1 MEKIGVIGAG
11 NMGSGIAQKTAQ
23 EGLNVVLIDM
33 KQEFVD
39 RGMQNIRQTLESG
52 VSRGIFRAE
61 QVEDIVSRI
70 RPATDIAEASRCDLV
85 IEAIF
90 EDMKAKTDLFKSLDR
105 ECSEGTILATNTSS
119 FSVSEL
125 AASTE
130 RPDRFIGL
138 HFFYHPAKNRLLEI
152 IPGKMTS
159 METIEAAKRYSLATG
174 KTEII
179 VKDSPGFAV
188 NRFFVPWLNEAVRI
202 MDEGWAGTA
211 TIEQAAKERFGVGMG
226 PFELMNVTGIPI
238 AFHSTMS
245 LENALGEFYAPAAGL
260 KARFESGQ
268 PWDLAQPVDENL
280 IHRAGNRLLAAVFYV
295 VSCMI
300 DEETASPADIDLGA
314 KVGLRWS
321 RGPFELMNKI
331 GVEHARDLVQDLLSD
346 RPAIPVPS
354 SLAERGRS
362 GEPWDIR
369 YVDYFRDGPL
379 GRVIISRPEAMN
391 ALNHTVLRQLD
402 EAFRKAQAD
411 EETKAVVI
419 ESKGKAF
426 VAGADIGFFI
436 DCIIERRLKDNV
448 KFTTYGQEVYRR
460 IDESPKPVIAKVD
473 GLALGGGLELALTA
487 DAIVASTKAVMGFPE
502 TGIGIYPGLGGTQR
516 TSRYVGKE
524 LAKYLVFTGRILLAH
539 EALEIGL
546 VDHVVEPAEMDQ
558 TVKRIVLEDR
568 IKGPRGRLP
577 GRLPEKWATIADK
590 FRDEHI
596 PKWLSGEYTSSSDP
610 FEMKTAK
617 IIISKAPI
625 ALKLAN
631 RIMDEGYNM
640 PIAEATG
647 LELKYLAEIFSTEDA
662 LTGLKSVGK
671 GKPVFQG
678 R

>member
-23 EGLNVVLIDM
+23 EGLDVILLDM

-39 RGMQNIRQTLESG
+39 RGMENIRRTLQNG
-52 VSRGIFRAE
+52 VSRGIFRPE
-61 QVEDIVSRI
+61 QVEKIMGRI
-70 RPATDIAEASRCDLV
+70 HPTTEIKDTADCDLV

-90 EDMKAKTDLFKSLDR
+90 EDMNAKCDLFKNLDR
-105 ECSEGTILATNTSS
+105 ECSPRTILASNTSS
-119 FSVSEL
+119 FSISEL

-130 RPDRFIGL
+130 RQDRFIGL

-152 IPGKMTS
+152 IPGSMTS
-159 METIEAAKRYSLATG
+159 PDTVEAAKRYALATG
-174 KTEII
+174 KTEIL

-188 NRFFVPWLNEAVRI
+188 NRFFVPWLNEAVQI
-202 MDEGWAGTA
+202 LDEGWAGAA
-211 TIEQAAKERFGVGMG
+211 TIEQAAKKRFGVGMG

-238 AFHSTMS
+238 AFHSTVS

-260 KARFESGQ
+260 KTQFESKR
-268 PWDLAQPVDENL
+268 PWDLDQTVDEAL
-280 IHRAGNRLLAAVFYV
+280 VGRAGDRLLAAVFFV

-314 KVGLRWS
+314 KVGLRW
-321 RGPFELMNKI
+321 RNGPFELMNQI
-331 GVEHARDLVQDLLSD
+331 GVEQARDLVQDLVSD
-346 RPAIPVPS
+346 RPALSVPS
-354 SLAERGRS
+354 SLAERADA

-369 YVDYFRDGPL
+369 YVTYSREELL
-379 GRVIISRPEAMN
+379 GRVMISRPEAMN
-391 ALNHTVLRQLD
+391 ALNHTVVRQLD
-402 EAFRKAQAD
+402 EAFREAEAD
-411 EETKAVVI
+411 PETKAIVL

-436 DCIIERRLKDNV
+436 DCIVEGRLQNNV
-448 KFTTYGQEVYRR
+448 DFTSYGQEVYRR
-460 IDESPKPVIAKVD
+460 IDESRKPVIAKVD

-524 LAKYLVFTGRILLAH
+524 LAKYLIFTGRILTAQ

-546 VDHVVEPAEMDQ
+546 VDYIAEPSEIDQ
-558 TVKRIVLEDR
+558 KVKRLVMEGCIKRQKARLIED
-568 IKGPRGRLP
+568 
-577 GRLPEKWATIADK
+577 LPEKWAAIADA

-596 PKWLSGEYTSSSDP
+596 PAWLSGEYASSQDP
-610 FEMKTAK
+610 FEAKTAK
-617 IIISKAPI
+617 IIASKAPL
-625 ALKLAN
+625 ALKMADQ
-631 RIMDEGYNM
+631 IIDEGYNL
-640 PIAEATG
+640 PLAEATG
-647 LELKYLAEIFSTEDA
+647 LELKHLSEIFSTADA
-662 LTGLKSVGK
+662 LIGLKSVGK

-678 R
+678 K